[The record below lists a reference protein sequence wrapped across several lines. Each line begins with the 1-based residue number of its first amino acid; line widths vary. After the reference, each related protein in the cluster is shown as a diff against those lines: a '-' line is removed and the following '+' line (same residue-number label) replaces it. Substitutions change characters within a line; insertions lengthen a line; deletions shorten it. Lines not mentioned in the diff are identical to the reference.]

1 MDTYTIDVELEHYY
15 GDRMAT
21 SNREACRRL
30 YLRAVSKFSGADL
43 EKYLARVKAHARVYA
58 SLSHALRSPL
68 PHVET
73 PLFLSSFVLFI
84 GSIVMIA
91 KGETSIFVAGGFSA
105 SIVGMVN
112 CARKL
117 SEYWQ
122 SYAVREAVFRELVEE
137 LVREKSR

>member
-1 MDTYTIDVELEHYY
+1 MDTYTIDIELEHYY

-30 YLRAVSKFSGADL
+30 YLRAVSKFNGPDL
-43 EKYLARVKAHARVYA
+43 EKYLSRVKAHAGVYA
-58 SLSHALRSPL
+58 SLSRALSSPM

-84 GSIVMIA
+84 ASIVMISR
-91 KGETSIFVAGGFSA
+91 GETSIFVAGGFSA
-105 SIVGMVN
+105 SVVGMIN

-122 SYAVREAVFRELVEE
+122 MYAVREAVFRELEE
-137 LVREKSR
+137 TLVREKSL